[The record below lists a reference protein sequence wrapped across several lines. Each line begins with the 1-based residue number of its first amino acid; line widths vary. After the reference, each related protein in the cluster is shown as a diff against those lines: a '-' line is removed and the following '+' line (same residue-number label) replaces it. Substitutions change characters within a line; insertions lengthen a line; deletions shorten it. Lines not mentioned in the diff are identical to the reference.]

1 MLKAEIIAIGSELLT
16 PLRRDTNSLWLT
28 ERLNSIGINVHQK
41 TIVGDEEDRL
51 EEAIRDALR
60 RSDVIISTGGLGP
73 TEDDITR
80 KVFARVTGRQLR
92 LDYEILERIRN
103 RLSGRG
109 YQMTPNNERQALVP
123 HGATPLPNPN
133 GTAPGLRMDQDGK
146 LIVLLPGPPRENQ
159 PMFDTYVMP
168 ELEKLS
174 RGVRIS
180 KRLLKV
186 TGIGE
191 SQLDD
196 KIAPIYQAY
205 TNPTTTILFTDSE
218 IELHLTATAESR
230 ARAESLAEELAD
242 KLEEAIGE
250 NCYSTKGEALEE
262 VIGWRL
268 RLKQYTLATA
278 ESCTGGLVAERITR
292 VPGASDYFAGSIISY
307 TNEVKMKLLDVPAE
321 MIERHGAVSGE
332 VAEAMARGVK
342 ARTGA
347 TIGLSITGVAGP
359 GGGTQ
364 AVPVGTVYIGLA
376 DDVTSTNRRL
386 NLLGDR
392 HLIRWRASTAA
403 LEMVR
408 RRYLI
413 LGSGAGAGGR

>member
-16 PLRRDTNSLWLT
+16 PHRTDTNSLWLT

-41 TIVGDEEDRL
+41 TIVGDEENRL
-51 EEAIRDALR
+51 EEAIRDALQ
-60 RSDVIISTGGLGP
+60 RSEVIISTGGLGP

-92 LDYEILERIRN
+92 LDYEILERIRT
-103 RLSGRG
+103 RLTSRG

-123 HGATPLPNPN
+123 HGATPLANPN
-133 GTAPGLRMDQDGK
+133 GTAPGLRLDQDGK
-146 LIVLLPGPPRENQ
+146 LVVLLPGPPRENQ

-174 RGVRIS
+174 RGVRIA

-186 TGIGE
+186 TGMGE

-196 KIAPIYQAY
+196 KIAPIYQQY

-218 IELHLTATAESR
+218 IELHLTATAESA
-230 ARAESLAEELAD
+230 ARAEALVEELAER
-242 KLEEAIGE
+242 LEEAIGD
-250 NCYSTKGEALEE
+250 NCYSTKGEQLEE

-292 VPGASDYFAGSIISY
+292 VPGASDYFAGSIVSY
-307 TNEVKMKLLDVPAE
+307 TDEVKMKLLGVPSE
-321 MIERHGAVSGE
+321 LLDQHGAVSGE

-342 ARTGA
+342 QRTGA
-347 TIGLSITGVAGP
+347 TIGLSITGIAGP

-386 NLLGDR
+386 ILPGDR

-413 LGSGAGAGGR
+413 